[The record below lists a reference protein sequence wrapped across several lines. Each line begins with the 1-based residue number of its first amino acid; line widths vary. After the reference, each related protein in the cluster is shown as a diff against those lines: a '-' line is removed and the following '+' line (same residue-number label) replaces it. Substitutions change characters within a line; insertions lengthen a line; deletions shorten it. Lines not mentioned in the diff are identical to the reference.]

1 MHNPTAMLKQLIE
14 LSGYSFI
21 KCNSTLYWICSDDTD
36 LSEVAAGLQLG
47 PLVYKVAELLG
58 V

>member
-1 MHNPTAMLKQLIE
+1 MNTPTAALQHAIE

-21 KCNSTLYWICSDDTD
+21 KCNQTLYWICQDDND
-36 LSEVAAGLQLG
+36 LSEVAAGLFLG
-47 PLVYKVAELLG
+47 PLIYKVADLLG

>member
-1 MHNPTAMLKQLIE
+1 MNNPTAALKQLIE

-21 KCNSTLYWICSDDTD
+21 KCNSTLYWICSDDAD

-47 PLVYKVAELLG
+47 PLIYKVAELLG